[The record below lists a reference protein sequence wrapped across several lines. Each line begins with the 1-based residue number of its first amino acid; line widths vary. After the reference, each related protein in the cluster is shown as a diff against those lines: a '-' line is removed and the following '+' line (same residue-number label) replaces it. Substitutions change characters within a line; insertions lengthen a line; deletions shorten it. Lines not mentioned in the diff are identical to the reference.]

1 VLSVALIFLIFPL
14 IWFTSFDR
22 YMMVETESRASTLT
36 IESVDGEGNVGRG
49 DRDVERAVNTGT
61 MVSLKNNLPTAI
73 GGWTIWVLIA
83 AMNVATL
90 TFLGLG
96 IGGD

>member
-1 VLSVALIFLIFPL
+1 MKVDDNDEPLGVIDGVLNYD
-14 IWFTSFDR
+14 T
-22 YMMVETESRASTLT
+22 
-36 IESVDGEGNVGRG
+36 
-49 DRDVERAVNTGT
+49 ERAVISEQGT
-61 MVSLKNNLPTAI
+61 ISLANSWATAI
-73 GGWTIWVLIA
+73 TGWFVWFIIA